1 MQPIKLIGIGADGKQ
16 SLPSLYE
23 HWIYESEL
31 LIGGERHLS
40 FFPDYQGEKIVIQG
54 GLSSLVERLRHEAKR
69 TVILASG
76 DPLFYGIGSYL
87 SRKLP
92 IEVYP
97 AVSSV
102 QWAFAK
108 MGEKW
113 QDATFISVHGRSMKG
128 LAQRIDGREK
138 IAILTDDTNSPNEI
152 AKYLLSYGITEYRAF
167 VGENLGSKDERCRF
181 FELEEMAETEFL
193 PLNVVILQKV
203 KVGPTWSLGID
214 DDEFFQR
221 KPEKGL
227 ITKKEIRILSISAL
241 QLRETSIVWD
251 IGTCTGSVAIEAAK
265 IAREGAV
272 FAIEK
277 NEHDIE
283 ICRKNMQK
291 FRTDFTL
298 VHGRA
303 PDHLH
308 EFPDPDAIFIGGTS
322 GEMDRL
328 LDVCCHRLKPNGRIV
343 VNAVTIETLHEAVEG
358 LKKRG
363 FHVEI
368 TLAQLSRSKPILQLT
383 RFDALNPIYIISAYR
398 KDESE

>member
-1 MQPIKLIGIGADGKQ
+1 MQPIKLIGIGADGTK

-23 HWIYESEL
+23 RWIYESEL
-31 LIGGERHLS
+31 LVGGERHLS
-40 FFPDYQGEKIVIQG
+40 FFPDYQGEKVVIKN
-54 GLSSLVERLRHEAKR
+54 GLSSLVERLRNEDRR
-69 TVILASG
+69 TVVLASG

-97 AVSSV
+97 SISSI

-108 MGEKW
+108 IGESW
-113 QDATFISVHGRSMKG
+113 HDAYVISVHGRSMKG
-128 LAQRIDGREK
+128 LAQRIDGRHK
-138 IAILTDDTNSPNEI
+138 VAILTDATNSPDQI
-152 AKYLLSYGITEYRAF
+152 ANYLLSYGMTEYRAF
-167 VGENLGSKDERCRF
+167 VGEHLGGEEERCRF
-181 FELEEMAETEFL
+181 FELEEMAQTEFL
-193 PLNVVILQKV
+193 PLNIVILQKT
-203 KVGPTWSLGID
+203 KEGPVWSLGID
-214 DDEFFQR
+214 DDQFLQR

-227 ITKKEIRILSISAL
+227 ITKKEIRILSVSAL
-241 QLRETSIVWD
+241 QLHETSVVWD

-277 NEHDIE
+277 NEQDIN
-283 ICRKNMQK
+283 ICKENMRK
-291 FRTDFTL
+291 FRADFTL

-303 PDHLH
+303 PEHLN

-328 LDVCCHRLKPNGRIV
+328 LNVCSERLKKGGRIV
-343 VNAVTIETLHEAVEG
+343 INAVTIETLHEAVVG
-358 LKKRG
+358 LEQRG
-363 FHVEI
+363 FHVDI

-398 KDESE
+398 KEEKQ